1 MITSARKPPHPSSA
15 PSGFTLI
22 ECLLA
27 IIIVSLML
35 AAVAPAVVLSVAT
48 RVQARRVELAT
59 QAGSAY
65 VDAVRNGAIPP
76 PPNLAGTPNTVVLAS
91 GQTAFPQEGQL
102 GFIPAP
108 TATAGWTCTPTAPA
122 ADPTRGI
129 IPAYCLDGAG
139 RTYLFLVD
147 LDKTPGLSKGD
158 FIVQAFR
165 SVTPDPADATQK
177 QPNLADNGDQGY
189 LMGVRVY
196 RADAFNGNVVLK
208 TTADPRRSTAAAGGV
223 GDRRV
228 PVVQMTTAI
237 RPAASADGGAGNYNS
252 LKQRLGIKT
261 SPTPTPTPTPT
272 PGS

>member
-1 MITSARKPPHPSSA
+1 MITSARKPSHPSST

-27 IIIVSLML
+27 VIIVSLML

-65 VDAVRNGAIPP
+65 VDAVRTKTLPP
-76 PPNLAGTPNTVVLAS
+76 PPNPNLVVLAS
-91 GQTAFPQEGQL
+91 GQTAFPQEGQP
-102 GFIPAP
+102 GFIGAP
-108 TATAGWTCTPTAPA
+108 TATAGWTCTPTAPP
-122 ADPTRGI
+122 ADPTKGI
-129 IPAYCLDGAG
+129 TPVYCLDGSSK
-139 RTYLFLVD
+139 TYLFLVD

-165 SVTPDPADATQK
+165 SVTPDPTDATQTR
-177 QPNLADNGDQGY
+177 PNLADNGEQGY
-189 LMGVRVY
+189 LLGVRVY

-208 TTADPRRSTAAAGGV
+208 TTADPMRSRATAGGV

-228 PVVQMTTAI
+228 PVIQMTTAI
-237 RPAASADGGAGNYNS
+237 RPAASADGGASNYNS
-252 LKQRLGIKT
+252 LKQRLGIKP
-261 SPTPTPTPTPT
+261 SPTPTPTPTPAA
-272 PGS
+272 GS

>member
-1 MITSARKPPHPSSA
+1 MITSARKPSHPSSA
-15 PSGFTLI
+15 QSGFTLI

-65 VDAVRNGAIPP
+65 VDAVRTGTIPP
-76 PPNLAGTPNTVVLAS
+76 PPNVVVLAS
-91 GQTAFPQEGQL
+91 GQTAFPQEGQV

-108 TATAGWTCTPTAPA
+108 TATAGWTCTPTYPP
-122 ADPTRGI
+122 ADPTKNI
-129 IPAYCLDGAG
+129 TPIYCLDGSSK
-139 RTYLFLVD
+139 TYLFLVD

-165 SVTPDPADATQK
+165 SVTDATTDK
-177 QPNLADNGDQGY
+177 GDQGY

-196 RADAFNGNVVLK
+196 RADAFDGNVVLK
-208 TTADPRRSTAAAGGV
+208 TTADPMRSRATAGGV

-237 RPAASADGGAGNYNS
+237 RPAATADGGASNYNS
-252 LKQRLGIKT
+252 LKQRLGIKPSS
-261 SPTPTPTPTPT
+261 SPSPSP
-272 PGS
+272 